1 MENQEAEKLHTIGFP
16 KCRNRFYRKIN
27 CFQTLCSHFL
37 YFDKQAFIYFWIIRK
52 KKWEFFWASN

>member
-37 YFDKQAFIYFWIIRK
+37 YFDKQAFIYF
-52 KKWEFFWASN
+52 